1 MKKTKTI
8 KRNSEPKSCFF
19 KKINKICKS
28 LARLTKKIREKT
40 QQNQEWNIIDATDIE
55 RIIIGYYAQLYTHK
69 TNKLDEMK

>member
-8 KRNSEPKSCFF
+8 KKNSEPKSCFF

-40 QQNQEWNIIDATDIE
+40 QQNQE
-55 RIIIGYYAQLYTHK
+55 
-69 TNKLDEMK
+69 